1 MKHDIFRKQILP
13 IVDKL
18 FRLALNI
25 TGNKQD
31 AEDVVQDTL
40 FHVWQKKEKW
50 DSIQSIEAYCFR
62 STRNIALNK
71 IALKDNRQEPI
82 PDNFDIV
89 EQKSSS
95 QDRLEEE
102 EQTVMLEKCIEQLPE
117 KQRTVFQLRTVEG
130 FSYKQIAEVLNIPE
144 EQVKVNLFRSR
155 QKLKEFFNEH
165 TRD

>member
-1 MKHDIFRKQILP
+1 MKHDKFRKNILP

-18 FRLALNI
+18 FRLALSI

-31 AEDVVQDTL
+31 AEDIVQDTL
-40 FHVWQKKEKW
+40 FQIWQKRDEW
-50 DSIQSIEAYCFR
+50 DSIRNMEAYCFR
-62 STRNIALNK
+62 SARNIAIDSLS
-71 IALKDNRQEPI
+71 LKENQRELL

-89 EQKSSS
+89 EIKPNA

-102 EQTVMLEKCIEQLPE
+102 EQSVMLERCIRQLPE

-130 FSYKQIAEVLNIPE
+130 FTYKQIASVLNITE

-155 QKLKEFFNEH
+155 QKLKEFFDNNKE
-165 TRD
+165 